1 MNKTVIL
8 SALLAVSLLSA
19 VSCSY
24 REYAPADYPETTIYQ
39 PLAVDGVLYINTP
52 TPDGTLSPTP
62 GQPEQYSI
70 DEAAGELVVN
80 MGVVQSGVVRKTFT
94 VDIELDN
101 SAVNSLILDGSLG
114 PSTLPLPASAFTF
127 PSQIMMHEDSSSAS
141 FQLRIKLDT
150 LLDPEYEGKML
161 ATAVTVRTSAV
172 EVNRELATVV
182 ICIDPE
188 FLYDIVL

>member
-1 MNKTVIL
+1 MNKTFIFF
-8 SALLAVSLLSA
+8 SLLAVSLLSV

-70 DEAAGELVVN
+70 DETAGELVVN
-80 MGVVQSGVVRKTFT
+80 MGVVQSGVERKTFA

-114 PSTLPLPASAFTF
+114 PSTLPLPTSAFTF
-127 PSQIMMHEDSSSAS
+127 PSQIMMHEDATYTS
-141 FQLRIKLDT
+141 FQLRIRLDT
-150 LLDPEYEGKML
+150 LLDPGYEGKML
-161 ATAVTVRTSAV
+161 ATAVTVRSSAV

-188 FLYDIVL
+188 FLKDLV

>member
-1 MNKTVIL
+1 MNKTVIFF
-8 SALLAVSLLSA
+8 SLLAVSLFSE

-39 PLAVDGVLYINTP
+39 PLAVDGVLYIDTP
-52 TPDGTLSPTP
+52 TSDGTLSPTP

-70 DEAAGELVVN
+70 DEAARELVVN
-80 MGVVQSGVVRKTFT
+80 MGVVQAGVERKTFQ

-101 SAVNSLILDGSLG
+101 SAVNEMILDGSLG
-114 PSTLPLPASAFTF
+114 PSTLPLPVSAFSF
-127 PSQIMMHEDSSSAS
+127 PSQVMVPEDATYTA
-141 FQLRIKLDT
+141 FQLRVSLDT

-161 ATAVTVRTSAV
+161 ATAVTVRSSAV